1 MYGIERVRRVLSLLA
16 LTTMVVSCA
25 AGGQG
30 LATAAAHDR
39 SIDDA
44 AIRARVA
51 AMESALNTR
60 DAEAYASAYLLD
72 GDFIDMAGPRSEG
85 YEAILRE
92 MERLLATLP
101 NDIGSIAIAVSS
113 IRFLASDVA
122 VADCDVLPSGSR
134 ATYVMVRRGGSWL
147 VAAGRILPPQELN

>member
-1 MYGIERVRRVLSLLA
+1 MFGIGRVRRALLMLA
-16 LTTMVVSCA
+16 LTTMVISCA

-30 LATAAAHDR
+30 LATAATEDR

-44 AIRARVA
+44 AIRAVVA

-72 GDFIDMAGPRSEG
+72 GDFIDMAGPQSEG
-85 YEAILRE
+85 YDAIFHE

-101 NDIGSIAIAVSS
+101 NDIGNIAIPVSS
-113 IRFLASDVA
+113 VRFLAPDVA

-134 ATYVMVRRGGSWL
+134 ATYVMVRRGDSWL
-147 VAAGRILPPQELN
+147 VAAGRILPPEERG